1 MRVLDVAQIS
11 ARMVESLGLELPP
24 VALKF
29 GAERPPGVARPSSAV
44 RSSCSFWR
52 QAEGRVFYASA
63 EDHFNCPVGAM
74 VMGLELPS
82 EVNQKLGEMVNLMCG
97 ECYLSEDEAAN
108 IPTVR
113 KKGPGILYGQLSMFP
128 AEPDVILMWLVPH
141 QAMIYNEALG
151 NANWAGELMRVSGR
165 PGCAALPRAM
175 ERHKA
180 GLSLGCAGMRMFTNI
195 SENELLAV
203 VPSDQAEGLVE
214 ALERTVSANEAVL
227 AYWQRQE

>member
-1 MRVLDVAQIS
+1 M
-11 ARMVESLGLELPP
+11 
-24 VALKF
+24 
-29 GAERPPGVARPSSAV
+29 
-44 RSSCSFWR
+44 
-52 QAEGRVFYASA
+52 FYAAA

-82 EVNQKLGEMVNLMCG
+82 EVNQKLSEMVNLMCG

-113 KKGPGILYGQLSMFP
+113 KKGDGILYGQLDIFP
-128 AEPDVILMWLVPH
+128 AEPDVILMWLIPH

-151 NANWAGELMRVSGR
+151 NANWAGELMPVSGR

-195 SENELLAV
+195 SDDELLAV
-203 VPSDQAEGLVE
+203 VPGDQAEGLVE
-214 ALERTVSANEAVL
+214 ALERTVNANETVL
-227 AYWQRQE
+227 AYWQQQE